1 MVFILIEYDK
11 NPKWYKNVLL
21 TFGNHSRDSIQ
32 IVVGETKEEGYVI
45 LPCAIKLMEDEK
57 WEVEVNELDLGF
69 CLIHVLYIILPCGFT
84 ELLGVYKVEQEE
96 NKSNKMTIM
105 GAKHVIAFLKIF
117 TYYEQDMVKSIIFLY
132 YYNNVYKG

>member
-1 MVFILIEYDK
+1 
-11 NPKWYKNVLL
+11 
-21 TFGNHSRDSIQ
+21 
-32 IVVGETKEEGYVI
+32 
-45 LPCAIKLMEDEK
+45 MEDEK